1 MVGSKF
7 AIKVVMKKCKINKAE
22 NMRVKFNPLVLL
34 FVLFINF
41 SYSQTKTNK
50 YGATLWIKG
59 KEVLAADESKLA
71 TYFNFN
77 RIVSFSKN
85 AIPKNYNNLI
95 SKEASLFIVFKS
107 VENEE
112 VELFSIK
119 KAGFKVAFTNKQI
132 KSDKEV
138 LLDKVDAKEGA
149 ILSYINC
156 INSSLSKKKGA
167 LSINDLLFEESKGV
181 NQLMELIYIPKVLS
195 EQDKNS
201 IESYLS
207 IKYGISLSPD
217 KNYYSSSKKIIW
229 DAKANSEYN
238 HNVTGIGRDDLLN
251 LNQKQS
257 GNNKKVGVYIG
268 VNKLKFTNVTNPA
281 LISDNTFMLW
291 GDNNGTTTLKPS
303 NSSQNIRTMNKVWKV
318 QTTSKESSSSLKSQI
333 GINTKELL
341 LENKTEE
348 PIWIAIDTTGSEKFN
363 YTAATYHKISKS
375 QNDTLYFDKIQFKNN
390 GASLFTLVKAPE
402 FFVTSDVSF
411 SSCNPTNSGK
421 IAIKIVGCTAPY
433 SIRLK
438 SNLFE
443 RSTVS
448 NNDIVEIDNLPLGN
462 FEVEVSSGT
471 LVSKS
476 NVIIDFIESNSI
488 SMSTQYYLNA
498 DNEVIIAPLVSA
510 SKATYTYEWYK
521 NNTLFSTEKSVSLN
535 DTGNYKLVVTTD
547 FGCKKEFL
555 FKVSASQ
562 NTFEDKYVLSPN
574 PAKSGA
580 PFSIQFQLSEMS
592 DVAVTISDLNGKI
605 IRSKNLGLI
614 QSFEYKDSL
623 LTSGT
628 YLITVIKNGISQATK
643 IIIQ

>member
-1 MVGSKF
+1 MKIKF
-7 AIKVVMKKCKINKAE
+7 KLIQV
-22 NMRVKFNPLVLL
+22 VLL
-34 FVLFINF
+34 LFISF

-59 KEVLAADESKLA
+59 KEVLTADESKLA

-119 KAGFKVAFTNKQI
+119 KAGLNVAFTNKQI

-138 LLDKVDAKEGA
+138 LLDKVNAKEGA
-149 ILSYINC
+149 LVSYINC
-156 INSSLSKKKGA
+156 INSSINKKKGT
-167 LSINDLLFEESKGV
+167 LSINDLLFDEDKGV
-181 NQLMELIYIPKVLS
+181 NQLMELIYIPKVQS

-207 IKYGISLSPD
+207 IKYGISLTPD

-257 GNNKKVGVYIG
+257 GNSKKVGVYIG
-268 VNKLKFTNVTNPA
+268 VNNLKFTKVANPA

-291 GDNNGTTTLKPS
+291 GDNNSTTTLKPS
-303 NSSQNIRTMNKVWKV
+303 NNSQNIKTMNKVWKV
-318 QTTSKESSSSLKSQI
+318 QTTFKESSSSLKTQI

-341 LENKTEE
+341 LENETEE

-390 GASLFTLVKAPE
+390 GASLFTLVNAPE

-411 SSCNPTNSGK
+411 SSCNPTNGGK
-421 IAIKIVGCTAPY
+421 IAIKIVGGSAPY

-443 RSTVS
+443 KSTVS
-448 NNDIVEIDNLPLGN
+448 NNDNVVIDNLPLGN
-462 FEVEVSSGT
+462 YEVEVSSGT

-476 NVIIDFIESNSI
+476 NVTIDFIESNSI
-488 SMSTQYYLNA
+488 SMSTQYYLNT

-510 SKATYTYEWYK
+510 SKAKYTYEWYK

-547 FGCKKEFL
+547 FGCKKEFA
-555 FKVSASQ
+555 FIVSASQ

-580 PFSIQFQLSEMS
+580 PFSIQFQLSEIS
-592 DVAVTISDLNGKI
+592 EVAVTISDLNGKI

>member
-1 MVGSKF
+1 MKIKF
-7 AIKVVMKKCKINKAE
+7 KVIQV
-22 NMRVKFNPLVLL
+22 VLL
-34 FVLFINF
+34 LFISF
-41 SYSQTKTNK
+41 SYSQTKTNN
-50 YGATLWIKG
+50 YGATLWVKG
-59 KEVLAADESKLA
+59 KEAFTVDESKLA

-77 RIVSFSKN
+77 SIVSFSKN
-85 AIPKNYNNLI
+85 AIPKNYKNI
-95 SKEASLFIVFKS
+95 IAKESTLFIVFKS
-107 VENEE
+107 AANDE
-112 VELFSIK
+112 VELFTIK
-119 KAGFKVAFTNKQI
+119 KAGLKVAFTNKQI

-138 LLDKVDAKEGA
+138 LLDKVNAKGGA
-149 ILSYINC
+149 LISYINS
-156 INSSLSKKKGA
+156 INASLSKKKGT
-167 LSINDLLFEESKGV
+167 LTINDLLFEEAKEI

-207 IKYGISLSPD
+207 IKYGISLTPD

-257 GNNKKVGVYIG
+257 GNSKKVGVYIG
-268 VNKLKFTNVTNPA
+268 VNNLKFTNVANPA

-291 GDNNGTTTLKPS
+291 GDNNGTKTLKPS
-303 NSSQNIRTMNKVWKV
+303 NSSQNIKTMSKVWKV

-363 YTAATYHKISKS
+363 YTSATYHKISKS

-390 GASLFTLVKAPE
+390 GASLFTLVKAPD
-402 FFVTSDVSF
+402 FFVTSAASF
-411 SSCNPTNSGK
+411 SNCSPTNGGE
-421 IAIKIVGCTAPY
+421 IAIKIVGGVAPY

-443 RSTVS
+443 KSIVL
-448 NNDIVEIDNLPLGN
+448 NNDNVAIDNLPPGN
-462 FEVEVSSGT
+462 YEVEVSSGT

-476 NVIIDFIESNSI
+476 NLKVDFLESNGI
-488 SMSTQYYLNA
+488 TIGTQYNLNI
-498 DNEVIIAPLVSA
+498 DNEVIIAPLIST

-547 FGCKKEFL
+547 FGCKKEFP
-555 FKVSASQ
+555 FIVSASQ